1 MKIKSTTAMALAL
14 FVAGCGTSMDKAS
27 EKVSETVAFAESALS
42 NVGGEPDT
50 LAGASIVI
58 HDDFY
63 IPTRGE
69 ENEHGDFF
77 PQEYSDFIASSEG
90 PLTLTEAR
98 TLIAQLSGITINID
112 DGEQFKDR
120 GGRNETSVFDSA
132 GRPLATTQQRITP
145 AGAYRMDEAEQYNDN
160 LVRIKPFRFQG
171 HIQDLLS
178 MVAGHFG
185 YDWIYKDNK
194 VLFFKYISRTYQV
207 ALIPG
212 VHTLGTSL
220 SSSSVGGGGSR
231 RGGGQFQA
239 NITNENSYSA
249 SVEHWSDVEQSIKA
263 MIGDNG
269 KVSVAKSSGTVTVTA
284 DRQTQRRIKNYI
296 DNLNEDL
303 TTQIMFE
310 VNVYTVTLT
319 DRDAAGFSVTG
330 LFNPKSGKFSIG
342 GQANLPSLTDGT
354 LGSSGSFAIF
364 NPNSAFNGSSV
375 LFEELSRR
383 GKVSVVES
391 TSVVTS
397 NYIPAPVQV
406 VKTQAY
412 LAEFEKTVSGDG
424 LTGTSLRPDQV
435 TTGFKLNLLP
445 KAMRDGQ
452 IMLQYTLTLSDLLG
466 IEVFTAGEDDSRIQL
481 PQVSSSSFSQRAII
495 NSGEVLVLAGFES
508 LASSFN
514 KNSSGP
520 IVPIFGMNAD
530 GSNER
535 RIVVISIRPQL
546 QSTRARVASRG

>member
-1 MKIKSTTAMALAL
+1 MKLKSSTAIACAFLL
-14 FVAGCGTSMDKAS
+14 VGCGTSMDRAS
-27 EKVSETVAFAESALS
+27 DKVAETVAVAESALS

-63 IPTRGE
+63 VPTRGE

-77 PQEYSDFIASSEG
+77 PPEYSDFIASSEG

-98 TLIAQLSGITINID
+98 TLIAQISGITINID

-120 GGRNETSVFDSA
+120 GGRADTSVFDSS

-145 AGAYRMDEAEQYNDN
+145 AGAYRMDEAEQVNDN
-160 LVRIKPFRFQG
+160 LPRIKPFRFQG

-207 ALIPG
+207 ALLPG
-212 VHTLGTSL
+212 VHHLGTSL
-220 SSSSVGGGGSR
+220 SSSSAGGSGQS
-231 RGGGQFQA
+231 GGGQFQA
-239 NITNENSYSA
+239 NITNENTYSA
-249 SVEHWSDVEQSIKA
+249 SVEHWPEIEQSIKA

-269 KVSVAKSSGTVTVTA
+269 KISVAKSSGTVTVTA

-296 DNLNEDL
+296 DNLNDDL
-303 TTQIMFE
+303 TKQIMFE

-319 DRDAAGFSVTG
+319 DRDAAGFSVTA
-330 LFNPKSGKFSIG
+330 LLNPKSGKFSAG
-342 GQANLPSLTDGT
+342 AQANLPSLTDGA

-364 NPNSAFNGSSV
+364 NPNSVLNGSSI

-424 LTGTSLRPDQV
+424 LSGTNLRPDQI

-481 PQVSSSSFSQRAII
+481 PQVSSTSFSQRAII
-495 NSGEVLVLAGFES
+495 NSGEMLVLAGFES
-508 LASSFN
+508 LASSFT

-520 IVPIFGMNAD
+520 IVPLFGMNAD

-546 QSTRARVASRG
+546 QSTRARLASRG